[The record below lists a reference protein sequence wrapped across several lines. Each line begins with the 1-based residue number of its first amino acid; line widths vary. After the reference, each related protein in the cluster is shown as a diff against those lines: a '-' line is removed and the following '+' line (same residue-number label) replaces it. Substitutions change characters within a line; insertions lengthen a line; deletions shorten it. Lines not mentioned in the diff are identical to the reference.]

1 LIYTLKEMW
10 GAQKQ
15 FEKRAKLAEKRMVR
29 AEKRGALADK
39 RIEATWKLV
48 ETARKMVNQDR
59 AYFKA
64 LGQRLDAAIRKRR
77 QRPRSQAKPLGRRR
91 SG

>member
-1 LIYTLKEMW
+1 MPAT
-10 GAQKQ
+10 QKQ
-15 FEKRAKLAEKRMVR
+15 FAKSAKLAEKRADC
-29 AEKRGALADK
+29 AEKRGALLDK

-48 ETARKMVNQDR
+48 EAARKMVIQDR

-64 LGQRLDAAIRKRR
+64 LGKRLDAAIRKRR
-77 QRPRSQAKPLGRRR
+77 QRPRSQAKPLGRHR

>member
-1 LIYTLKEMW
+1 MRGT
-10 GAQKQ
+10 QKQ
-15 FEKRAKLAEKRMVR
+15 FEKRAKLAEKRMDR

-48 ETARKMVNQDR
+48 EAARKIVIQDS

-64 LGQRLDAAIRKRR
+64 LGKRLDAAIRKRR
-77 QRPRSQAKPLGRRR
+77 KQRR
-91 SG
+91 STPSC

>member
-1 LIYTLKEMW
+1 MRGSQE
-10 GAQKQ
+10 Q
-15 FEKRAKLAEKRMVR
+15 FMKRAKLAEERMDR
-29 AEKRGALADK
+29 AEKRGALLDK

-48 ETARKMVNQDR
+48 EAARKMVIQDR

-64 LGQRLDAAIRKRR
+64 LG
-77 QRPRSQAKPLGRRR
+77 